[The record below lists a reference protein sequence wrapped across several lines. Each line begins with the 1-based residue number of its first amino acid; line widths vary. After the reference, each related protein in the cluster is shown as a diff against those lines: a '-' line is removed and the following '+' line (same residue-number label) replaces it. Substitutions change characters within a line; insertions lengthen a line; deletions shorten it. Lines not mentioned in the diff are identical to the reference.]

1 MTVGGVLALARRE
14 ARLVLRSGADAWIAL
29 AFAAIAIS
37 LFPLGIGPEPNILVR
52 IAPGVLAV
60 VSLLA
65 VLLTAERPFHGDFED
80 GSLDQLALG
89 GAVLEVVCATKIL
102 THWLLTGVP
111 LALVAPLLALAFGV
125 PADAMGVLVTALL
138 LATLSLSLLGGI
150 GAALT
155 LGARRAGMLLVVLV
169 LPLMVPC
176 LVFAAGAVDAAMQ
189 GLPVRSHLLL
199 LAGFA
204 VAALP
209 LAPVAAA
216 AAVRQALGS

>member
-125 PADAMGVLVTALL
+125 PADAMGVLVAALL

-209 LAPVAAA
+209 LAPIAAG